1 MLNRSIDEKI
11 ILNAQQGDQN
21 SISELIR
28 ICNVDARKYAKF
40 HCNLN
45 DVEDATQ
52 ESLFIVSKNISHL
65 KSAKSFAFWLYTIVK
80 RECHRAL
87 RKSYLLS
94 KLHGADRF
102 DELRDS
108 ETKILLNQ
116 ALSTLS
122 EDKLKIII
130 MSDFLEISIL
140 EIAQELNESTS
151 AIKSKLHRIRVELR
165 QFLSK

>member
-11 ILNAQQGDQN
+11 ILNAQLGDQDA
-21 SISELIR
+21 ISELIR
-28 ICNVDARKYAKF
+28 ICNVDARRYAKF
-40 HCNLN
+40 HCHFN
-45 DVEDATQ
+45 DVDDATQ
-52 ESLFIVSKNISHL
+52 ESLLIVSKNISHL

-87 RKSYLLS
+87 RKSYLLA
-94 KLHGADRF
+94 KLHGANRF

-116 ALSTLS
+116 ALCTLS
-122 EDKLKIII
+122 NEKLKVII
-130 MSDFLEISIL
+130 MSDFLELSIN
-140 EIAQELNESTS
+140 EIAQELNESTA
-151 AIKSKLHRIRVELR
+151 AIKSKLHRARVELR